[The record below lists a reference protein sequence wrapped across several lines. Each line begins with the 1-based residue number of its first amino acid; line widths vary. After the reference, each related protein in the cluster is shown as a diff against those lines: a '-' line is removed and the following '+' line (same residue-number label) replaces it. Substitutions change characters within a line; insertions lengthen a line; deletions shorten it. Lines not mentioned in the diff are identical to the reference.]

1 MTMLNNAPVTTI
13 YLARHGQSEW
23 NHQKRVT
30 GQLDPALSPKGVEQS
45 RALAQCLE
53 HERLA
58 AIYTSALRRTRDTA
72 QPTAVAKRLAI
83 QSLSA
88 LNEIHLG
95 VLQGRYRDER
105 DPQAQAMWTD
115 WQSDMF
121 NHRVP
126 CGESF
131 GDLKQRVTRCL
142 QDVLHNHGSQAL
154 LIVGH
159 RGTNCV
165 LMGTLLQWPAE
176 RWPDLRL
183 RNKFLYRIRLGATP
197 EIATFTLSGGKKGMR
212 RDGFI
217 M

>member
-1 MTMLNNAPVTTI
+1 MFNSAPVTTL

-23 NHQKRVT
+23 NNQQRVT

-53 HERLA
+53 HEHLA
-58 AIYTSALRRTRDTA
+58 AIYTSALQRTRETA
-72 QPTAVAKRLAI
+72 QPTAVAKQLAI
-83 QSLSA
+83 QSLPA

-95 VLQGRYRDER
+95 VLQGRFRDER
-105 DPQAQAMWTD
+105 DPQAQAMWAE
-115 WQSDMF
+115 WQSDML

-126 CGESF
+126 GGESF
-131 GDLKQRVTRCL
+131 GDLKQRVTRS
-142 QDVLHNHGSQAL
+142 LHDILPDHVGQAL

-159 RGTNCV
+159 RGTNRV
-165 LMGTLLQWPAE
+165 LMGTLMQWPPE

-183 RNKFLYRIRLGATP
+183 RNKFLYRIRLGAAP
-197 EIATFTLSGGKKGMR
+197 EIATFTLSGNKKGMR
-212 RDGFI
+212 HDGFI

>member
-1 MTMLNNAPVTTI
+1 MPDNAPVTTL

-23 NHQKRVT
+23 NNQQLVT

-45 RALAQCLE
+45 QALAHCLE
-53 HERLA
+53 HEHLE
-58 AIYTSALRRTRDTA
+58 AIYTSALQRTRDTA
-72 QPTAVAKRLAI
+72 QPTAVAKQLAI
-83 QSLSA
+83 QSMPA

-95 VLQGRYRDER
+95 VLQGRFRDER
-105 DPQAQAMWTD
+105 DPQAQAMWAE
-115 WQSDMF
+115 WQSNMLG
-121 NHRVP
+121 HRVP
-126 CGESF
+126 GGESF
-131 GDLKQRVTRCL
+131 SDLKQRVMRTL
-142 QDVLHNHGSQAL
+142 QDILHNHAGQTL

-159 RGTNCV
+159 RGTNRV
-165 LMGTLLQWPAE
+165 LMGTLMQWAPE

-183 RNKFLYRIRLGATP
+183 RNKFLYRIRLGAAP